1 MEKLACQKETI
12 TSFSHDVL
20 HFIKSLLS
28 RRMFCLST
36 FFSQLVC
43 RRKLGSYITSPIV
56 SFALTRKGVAH
67 FNCGFVVK
75 LLNGKAAAEKVLK
88 L

>member
-36 FFSQLVC
+36 FFFTI
-43 RRKLGSYITSPIV
+43 RRKLGSYITNPIV

-75 LLNGKAAAEKVLK
+75 LLNGSSAAAEKVLK